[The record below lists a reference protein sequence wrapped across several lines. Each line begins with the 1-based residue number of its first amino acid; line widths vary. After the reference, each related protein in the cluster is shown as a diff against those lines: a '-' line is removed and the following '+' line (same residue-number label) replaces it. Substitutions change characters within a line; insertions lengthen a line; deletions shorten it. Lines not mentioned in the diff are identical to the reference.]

1 MATKKPFIAR
11 HGINVGSTVVF
22 GSNGK
27 LHANN
32 VISNGTITDDMLSGS
47 TGSNLSKVQQ
57 VESNLLAT
65 NTAIRAITTAN
76 ATEIGDVW
84 SGLIAT
90 NTAIR
95 SLVTSNDSDISSLQ
109 TEDGNLWSAITSTNT
124 AVRSYTDT
132 AVANLV
138 DSAPATLDTLNELA
152 AALGDDA
159 NFATTVSTNL
169 GQRLGA
175 TATVTLTGAVTGSA
189 SFSSNAV
196 SISTTATSDPTLTL
210 SGDASG
216 SATFT
221 NLGNATLSLSV
232 NDNAIDAAALN
243 VSGNGTSGQ
252 YLASDGDGS
261 FTWTTLSTDPS
272 MGGDIS
278 GTASNAQIVAN
289 AVGASELNVSGNGTT
304 SQFLRSDGDG
314 TFTWATPTDTN
325 TTYSAGTGMSL
336 SGTTFSIGQAVGT
349 SNDVRFDSFGVGT
362 NASGTTG
369 QIRATNSIV
378 AYYSDDRLKTRQGN
392 IENAVE
398 KVMSLNGFYYT
409 ENETAKSLGY
419 DNDNVQVGVSAQEVE
434 AILPEIIEDAPINA
448 NFEGADYK
456 TLMYDKLV
464 PLLVEAIKEQQNQI
478 DELKG
483 IINNK

>member
-32 VISNGTITDDMLSGS
+32 VISNGTITDDMLAGS

-65 NTAIRAITTAN
+65 NTAIRALVTSNDTDISNLQTEDSNLWSSIT
-76 ATEIGDVW
+76 
-84 SGLIAT
+84 AT

-95 SLVTSNDSDISSLQ
+95 ALVTSNDTDISSL
-109 TEDGNLWSAITSTNT
+109 WSSITSTNT
-124 AVRSYTDT
+124 AIRSYVDT
-132 AVANLV
+132 EVAGLV
-138 DSAPATLDTLNELA
+138 DSAPAALDTLNELA

-159 NFATTVSTNL
+159 NFAATVSTNI
-169 GQRLGA
+169 GQKLGA
-175 TATVTLTGAVTGSA
+175 TASITLSGDVSGSG
-189 SFSSNAV
+189 SFSSNSV
-196 SISTTATSDPTLTL
+196 NISVTVADDSHNHTISNVDGLQDALDAKAATSSL
-210 SGDASG
+210 G
-216 SATFT
+216 S
-221 NLGNATLSLSV
+221 LATLSTV
-232 NDNAIDAAALN
+232 NAATITDN
-243 VSGNGTSGQ
+243 S
-252 YLASDGDGS
+252 
-261 FTWTTLSTDPS
+261 
-272 MGGDIS
+272 
-278 GTASNAQIVAN
+278 
-289 AVGASELNVSGNGTT
+289 VGAAELNVSGNGTAG
-304 SQFLRSDGDG
+304 QYLQSDGDG
-314 TFTWATPTDTN
+314 TMTWATVATPTLASLNLDTDDN
-325 TTYSAGTGMSL
+325 
-336 SGTTFSIGQAVGT
+336 
-349 SNDVRFDSFGVGT
+349 VRFNSFGVGT
-362 NASGTTG
+362 GASGTAG

-483 IINNK
+483 IINNQ